1 MNDPLRKTP
10 KALAR
15 SQAQRARILDAAE
28 KCFTAEGIHAASMA
42 TVANTAEMS
51 VGLIYRY
58 FESKSDIV
66 QALIEQEVEETRVA
80 FKEIGSS
87 DDLLDDLLDA
97 FEPWRR
103 ASAKGDIIN
112 VALSHEIIAEVSRS
126 PLIAEAMR
134 CADEAYREII
144 SEWIRTKAQDQGIE
158 LSSAQIRQRALLL
171 HLMIDGLFARAIL
184 ETELN
189 RATLKNALRPL
200 MHDIFTA

>member
-1 MNDPLRKTP
+1 MNESLRKTP
-10 KALAR
+10 KAIAR

-42 TVANTAEMS
+42 TIANTADMS

-80 FKEIGSS
+80 FQEIGSS
-87 DDLLDDLLDA
+87 GDLLDDILDA

-103 ASAKGDIIN
+103 ASAKGDTVN
-112 VALSHEIIAEVSRS
+112 VALSHEIIAEASRV
-126 PLIAEAMR
+126 PAIAAAMR
-134 CADEAYREII
+134 RADEAYREII
-144 SEWIRTKAQDQGIE
+144 SAWIRGKAHDQGMA
-158 LSSAQIRQRALLL
+158 LSPAQIRQRALLL

-184 ETELN
+184 ETELK
-189 RATLKNALRPL
+189 RATLKNALRTL
-200 MHDIFTA
+200 MEDIFAV